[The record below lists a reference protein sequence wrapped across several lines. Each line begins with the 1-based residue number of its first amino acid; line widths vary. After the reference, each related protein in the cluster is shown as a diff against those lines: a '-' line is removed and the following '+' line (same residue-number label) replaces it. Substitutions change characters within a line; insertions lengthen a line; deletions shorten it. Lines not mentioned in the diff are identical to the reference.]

1 MDKIKQILE
10 ANGVNVESADLEAFI
25 KGRGIDPEAM
35 TEDEVMALAGELIQ
49 QINSSKASAMTKSQ
63 GKNGSK
69 PAPKKRTNRKSRTAK
84 PNAMQKAVNNVNG
97 QSESDMAAFL
107 TAIDSRST
115 KRAKEVASEALDII
129 ADTPNRCLDHFV
141 ELAEE
146 YQGDPNFFRGIGE
159 EWADAIFGTSSA
171 DAAQQDDRNTS
182 VA

>member
-1 MDKIKQILE
+1 MQQLQAILKANKVDIDDEQLAQIIRDYGL
-10 ANGVNVESADLEAFI
+10 
-25 KGRGIDPEAM
+25 DPDNLN
-35 TEDEVMALAGELIQ
+35 EDDCQTLATELIQ
-49 QINSSKASAMTKSQ
+49 QTKPSAMTKSQ

>member
-1 MDKIKQILE
+1 MEHLRTLLTSQKLSVDNLE
-10 ANGVNVESADLEAFI
+10 QKVRDFGF
-25 KGRGIDPEAM
+25 DPQTLTPEQA
-35 TEDEVMALAGELIQ
+35 ELIAKELV
-49 QINSSKASAMTKSQ
+49 SSLAEDSNPSAMTKGQ
-63 GKNGSK
+63 EKNGSK